1 MNPQEKIEN
10 SYTSNEEVTRSP
22 SFESL
27 TSGFPFPDFMNNYY
41 HASHGGVVL
50 QQAHHSNN
58 QNSLSGL
65 LNGSTQLLQ
74 PPQHR
79 DLHHQTIPGKMTNF
93 NYESSG
99 KLDAASSIYFPTDC
113 QAQNNDNVGSLQSKG
128 TSLDLACMSTRAG
141 HNSDLSWGVGGS
153 KHGEMFY
160 SSNSQIGTT
169 AVHGSMQSCGA
180 ATGKQRIRWTH
191 ELHEQFV
198 EAVNHLGGAMK
209 ATPKGIL
216 ALMKSQGLTIFHI
229 KSHLQ
234 KYRTAK
240 RMPNFLGGISK
251 LFSVAAYEKLTMGP
265 FDMPGKNWKRIN
277 NDMMP
282 SSNFRGHVGLQI
294 SETLRMQMDVQK
306 SLHDHLEF
314 QKKLQMR
321 IEEHANY
328 LGRMFDQQ
336 KRSCSFFENHN
347 STKVDDTLPV
357 KFSRKCVLQE
367 IFTAQVDDTLP
378 VKFSRKCVLQE
389 IFTAQGLVI
398 FLAPFDKLCKGAYRC
413 AQTGTV
419 ECSNRKPFAL
429 LVYDGPVLNTLVFP
443 IAKDLSNESN

>member
-1 MNPQEKIEN
+1 MNPQGKMEN
-10 SYTSNEEVTRSP
+10 SYTSNEEVICSP

-41 HASHGGVVL
+41 RASHGGVVL
-50 QQAHHSNN
+50 QQSHHSNY
-58 QNSLSGL
+58 QSSLSGL
-65 LNGSTQLLQ
+65 FNGSTQFLQ
-74 PPQHR
+74 PRQHLG
-79 DLHHQTIPGKMTNF
+79 LHHQTITGKMTNF

-113 QAQNNDNVGSLQSKG
+113 QAQDNDNVRSLQSKG
-128 TSLDLACMSTRAG
+128 TSLELACTGTRIG
-141 HNSDLSWGVGGS
+141 NNSDLSWGVGGS

-160 SSNSQIGTT
+160 SSNSQTGTT
-169 AVHGSMQSCGA
+169 AVHSSMQSCGA

-216 ALMKSQGLTIFHI
+216 ALMKSQGLTILHI

-240 RMPNFLGGISK
+240 CVPNFHG
-251 LFSVAAYEKLTMGP
+251 
-265 FDMPGKNWKRIN
+265 GKNWKRIN

-282 SSNFRGHVGLQI
+282 LSNFRGNVGLQI

-328 LGRMFDQQ
+328 LENMFVQQ
-336 KRSCSFFENHN
+336 KSCSFFENHN
-347 STKVDDTLPV
+347 STKGVDQCIAERSSNGEYENN
-357 KFSRKCVLQE
+357 KE
-367 IFTAQVDDTLP
+367 
-378 VKFSRKCVLQE
+378 
-389 IFTAQGLVI
+389 VI
-398 FLAPFDKLCKGAYRC
+398 LAKSEP
-413 AQTGTV
+413 
-419 ECSNRKPFAL
+419 
-429 LVYDGPVLNTLVFP
+429 
-443 IAKDLSNESN
+443 